1 MNYNSGYGN
10 NNRGGGSYNNGPRNN
25 NFNQNNRGGR
35 QQQESKSQPIIAE
48 IKKGGTLH
56 QVLTVEKYALPEGWA
71 DTIAFELKNDKN
83 NTMGKNTLNSTQ
95 LRKIFAEIKQI
106 AMRLENHQQTFEQE
120 KRNVWLLMPNLAYAK
135 NRGVIG
141 TAFYNLMAECI
152 KPEKMKTKEDY
163 LAFAQFM
170 EAIVAYFPKE
180 NVR

>member
-71 DTIAFELKNDKN
+71 DTIAFEMKAD
-83 NTMGKNTLNSTQ
+83 LNSTQ
-95 LRKIFAEIKQI
+95 LRKVFSEVKQI
-106 AMRLENHQQTFEQE
+106 AMRLETNSQTFAQE
-120 KRNVWLLMPNLAYAK
+120 TRNIWLLMPNIAYAK
-135 NRGVIG
+135 NRGVIKLD
-141 TAFYNLMAECI
+141 FYNLMKTCVT
-152 KPEKMKTKEDY
+152 PEKMKTKEDY

-170 EAIVAYFPKE
+170 EAIVAYFPK
-180 NVR
+180 